1 MWKEEEERR
10 GGDNRLYKSRNLV
23 TPNLCLRGYL
33 SVSRMGPYFFRAIER
48 VD

>member
-23 TPNLCLRGYL
+23 TPNLCL